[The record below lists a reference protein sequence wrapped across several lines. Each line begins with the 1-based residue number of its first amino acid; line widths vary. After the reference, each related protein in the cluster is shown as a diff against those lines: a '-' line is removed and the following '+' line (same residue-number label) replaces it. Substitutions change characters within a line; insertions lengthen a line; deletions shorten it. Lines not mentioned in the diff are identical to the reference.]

1 LKNTRTAARD
11 PLKHSGIIKPQT
23 GFNVVFL
30 RTAFI
35 GDNSSLGLN
44 FRQGDPDELYTTFD
58 GISMLLN
65 PKALQPLVCSF
76 SHVT

>member
-1 LKNTRTAARD
+1 MTT
-11 PLKHSGIIKPQT
+11 
-23 GFNVVFL
+23 VV
-30 RTAFI
+30 
-35 GDNSSLGLN
+35 GDNGSLGLN

-65 PKALQPLVCSF
+65 PKALQPLVCFF